1 MENLILI
8 DKEYIIYEASNI
20 IKNIIPI
27 MLNELNLEFS
37 PYIFIENIL
46 NDNVGYEILALY
58 RYKMCFET
66 ELLDCTKTGYERK
79 PFLLSE
85 MQDTITLDLNF
96 IINLFMNHD
105 IYFIK
110 KHISFLLSHEMRHF
124 WQMENNIFINELY
137 NDGILEADQKTYS
150 ELRCESDANNF
161 AYYFIR
167 KYAIEIIN
175 I

>member
-8 DKEYIIYEASNI
+8 DKEYIIYEVSNI

-37 PYIFIENIL
+37 PYIFIENIP
-46 NDNVGYEILALY
+46 NNNSNECETFAFYSYKVCSEI
-58 RYKMCFET
+58 
-66 ELLDCTKTGYERK
+66 ELLKSIKTGYERK
-79 PFLLSE
+79 PFLLSKLN
-85 MQDTITLDLNF
+85 DTITLNLNF
-96 IINLFMNHD
+96 ILDLFKNN
-105 IYFIK
+105 IYYHIK
-110 KHISFLLSHEMRHF
+110 RYIIFLLSHEMRHY
-124 WQMENNIFINELY
+124 WQNENGIFLNELY
-137 NDGILEADQKTYS
+137 INPFNLDQKTYD